1 MASTQPHWQ
10 ISGEYFEN
18 CNCKVVC
25 PCLISP
31 NQPLTSMPT
40 EGDCKSPF
48 AFHINS
54 GSYGNVTL
62 DGLNVALIAYTP
74 GPMGAGN
81 WSVAFYLDERANE
94 QQRQGLVAIFTG
106 TVGGPLGAWAA
117 LFSTVLGVKTV
128 PITFNVAG
136 KRRSVEIP
144 NIMHLAVQPLPSLD
158 PNNEIWALN
167 AHPFA
172 PQVALAVGDQNST
185 WTDYGMNWDNSGTH
199 GYYASINWSNA

>member
-1 MASTQPHWQ
+1 
-10 ISGEYFEN
+10 
-18 CNCKVVC
+18 
-25 PCLISP
+25 
-31 NQPLTSMPT
+31 MPT
-40 EGDCKSPF
+40 EGDCKGSF

-94 QQRQGLVAIFTG
+94 QQRQALVAIFTG

-144 NIMHLAVQPLPSLD
+144 NIMHVAVQPLPSLD

-185 WTDYGMNWDNSGTH
+185 WTDYGMSWDNSGTH

>member
-54 GSYGNVTL
+54 GSYGNATL
-62 DGLNVALIAYTP
+62 GGLNLALIAYTP

-81 WSVAFYLDERANE
+81 RSVAFSLVERAIKKTG
-94 QQRQGLVAIFTG
+94 QALFAIFTCNDS
-106 TVGGPLGAWAA
+106 GPLDASAA
-117 LFSTVLGVKTV
+117 LFS
-128 PITFNVAG
+128 
-136 KRRSVEIP
+136 
-144 NIMHLAVQPLPSLD
+144 
-158 PNNEIWALN
+158 
-167 AHPFA
+167 
-172 PQVALAVGDQNST
+172 
-185 WTDYGMNWDNSGTH
+185 
-199 GYYASINWSNA
+199 